1 MTVLQIRWGRQKFTI
16 DFEGRVL
23 GNIKLGELRERCK
36 DLTGVPLG
44 GLTLIYAGATMKDD
58 NAPLSCFG
66 IKPNGKI
73 TMMGTKPTK
82 NDMLELTTNGNPEEY
97 ALIQR
102 IQASL
107 DKSHEIVEKY
117 VPQYEQDTLKYVA
130 SNPPPFSMQA
140 MPPMRKKLQDT
151 HAMLS
156 EVLLQQLLGLDGV
169 VCQPDFEVARVKR
182 REAVKE
188 TQRLLDVVDAIHARV
203 KECDTRAGRL

>member
-1 MTVLQIRWGRQKFTI
+1 
-16 DFEGRVL
+16 
-23 GNIKLGELRERCK
+23 
-36 DLTGVPLG
+36 
-44 GLTLIYAGATMKDD
+44 
-58 NAPLSCFG
+58 
-66 IKPNGKI
+66 
-73 TMMGTKPTK
+73 
-82 NDMLELTTNGNPEEY
+82 MLELTTNGNPEEY

-107 DKSHEIVEKY
+107 AKSHDFVDQHL
-117 VPQYEQDTLKYVA
+117 PRYEQDAAKYIA

-140 MPPMRKKLQDT
+140 MPPARKKLQDL

-188 TQRLLDVVDAIHARV
+188 TQRLLDVVDDIHTRV